1 MQMNPKQDEAVK
13 YISGPCLVLAGAG
26 SGKTRVIINKIAY
39 LIQKCDYKAR
49 NIAAVTFTNK
59 AAKEMKERLK
69 QTLGK
74 QESKGI
80 WISTF
85 HTLGL
90 EIIKKEIKT
99 LGFKPGFSLLDDQ
112 DTSQLLN
119 DLTEKELKKDKDQ
132 LNALKMQISNW
143 KNELI
148 IPKQAIA
155 EAREPQK
162 VLFAQLYERYQIQLR
177 AYNALDFDDLIMIP
191 TLLLAKFPEVTLRW
205 QNRFR
210 YLLVDEY
217 QDTNTSQYQLVKYL
231 VGERSRFTVV
241 GDDDQSIYSWRGAK
255 PQNLVLLSKDF
266 PSLRLIK
273 LEQNYRSYQRILKS
287 ANILIDNNPHVFD
300 KKLFSELAYG
310 EQIKVIGTR
319 DEEHEAERVVA
330 EIISHKFMQRTNY
343 KDYAILY
350 RGNHQAR
357 IFEKGLM
364 ANRIPYKISGGMSF
378 FARSEIKDIMAYLRL
393 LVNQDDDNAF
403 LRIVNTPRRE
413 IGTVTLEKLG
423 TLANERHISL
433 FEACFDN
440 ELTNRLSGR
449 GFNALQGFGR
459 WVVELSDNA
468 VRGDTLE
475 AVKTMIHQIDY
486 EDYLYESSP
495 SGKAAEMRMKN
506 VSELYKWITDMLVG
520 NDENPPMTL
529 AEVVTKLTLRDMMER
544 NEDEEESDAV
554 QLLTLHASK
563 GLEYPYVFMVGMEE
577 GLLPHQVSID
587 EENIEEERRLAY
599 VGITRAQKE
608 LIFTYAKT
616 RRQYG
621 DTSTTELSRFVQEL
635 PQDDLAYESRK
646 QPTSQS
652 ERMEKGQSKVAGL
665 RAMLKK

>member
-112 DTSQLLN
+112 DTNQLLN

-132 LNALKMQISNW
+132 LNLLKMQISNW

-191 TLLLAKFPEVTLRW
+191 TLLLAKLPEVTLRW

-231 VGERSRFTVV
+231 VGERARFTVV
-241 GDDDQSIYSWRGAK
+241 GDDDQSIYSWAW
-255 PQNLVLLSKDF
+255 
-266 PSLRLIK
+266 
-273 LEQNYRSYQRILKS
+273 
-287 ANILIDNNPHVFD
+287 
-300 KKLFSELAYG
+300 
-310 EQIKVIGTR
+310 
-319 DEEHEAERVVA
+319 
-330 EIISHKFMQRTNY
+330 
-343 KDYAILY
+343 
-350 RGNHQAR
+350 
-357 IFEKGLM
+357 
-364 ANRIPYKISGGMSF
+364 
-378 FARSEIKDIMAYLRL
+378 
-393 LVNQDDDNAF
+393 
-403 LRIVNTPRRE
+403 
-413 IGTVTLEKLG
+413 
-423 TLANERHISL
+423 
-433 FEACFDN
+433 C
-440 ELTNRLSGR
+440 
-449 GFNALQGFGR
+449 
-459 WVVELSDNA
+459 
-468 VRGDTLE
+468 
-475 AVKTMIHQIDY
+475 
-486 EDYLYESSP
+486 
-495 SGKAAEMRMKN
+495 
-506 VSELYKWITDMLVG
+506 
-520 NDENPPMTL
+520 
-529 AEVVTKLTLRDMMER
+529 
-544 NEDEEESDAV
+544 
-554 QLLTLHASK
+554 
-563 GLEYPYVFMVGMEE
+563 
-577 GLLPHQVSID
+577 
-587 EENIEEERRLAY
+587 
-599 VGITRAQKE
+599 
-608 LIFTYAKT
+608 
-616 RRQYG
+616 
-621 DTSTTELSRFVQEL
+621 
-635 PQDDLAYESRK
+635 
-646 QPTSQS
+646 
-652 ERMEKGQSKVAGL
+652 
-665 RAMLKK
+665 